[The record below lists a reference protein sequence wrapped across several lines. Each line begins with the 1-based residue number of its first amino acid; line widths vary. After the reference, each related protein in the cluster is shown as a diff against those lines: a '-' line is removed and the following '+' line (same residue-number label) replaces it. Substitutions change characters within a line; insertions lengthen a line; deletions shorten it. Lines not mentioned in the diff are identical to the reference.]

1 MGMEGT
7 LPQNGPQQ
15 GSALGDPWG
24 ALLSHPGAGD
34 SMEAM
39 EQSWPLH
46 LSAPLKKVSS
56 FRKCKWSSRCW
67 TMTSW
72 GRMKP

>member
-24 ALLSHPGAGD
+24 ALLSHPGTGD
-34 SMEAM
+34 STR
-39 EQSWPLH
+39 P
-46 LSAPLKKVSS
+46 
-56 FRKCKWSSRCW
+56 WSSHGCC
-67 TMTSW
+67 TFL
-72 GRMKP
+72 PL